1 VCMCLG
7 SSAKFLTL
15 CLDAHNLAVKLNWT
29 EIANPRW
36 KGNDLLQFCCLDVQC
51 ICCWN
56 HRMTP
61 NSKSCL
67 DAASNW
73 NWKGAGRGAGRGGLG
88 VSQGEATHAAVPL
101 SSMLPAAV
109 PLPAREGP
117 PQAVV
122 PLQDRWKPPPD
133 AAPLPARDRPPP
145 GSASRRS
152 PTGQACPATFPYR
165 RRSRVRGARR
175 RWRRGEMG

>member
-1 VCMCLG
+1 MT
-7 SSAKFLTL
+7 SIS
-15 CLDAHNLAVKLNWT
+15 
-29 EIANPRW
+29 I
-36 KGNDLLQFCCLDVQC
+36 LLFGCTMYLLLESQE
-51 ICCWN
+51 
-56 HRMTP
+56 TP

-73 NWKGAGRGAGRGGLG
+73 NWKGAGRGSGRGGLG

-122 PLQDRWKPPPD
+122 PLQDR
-133 AAPLPARDRPPP
+133 
-145 GSASRRS
+145 
-152 PTGQACPATFPYR
+152 
-165 RRSRVRGARR
+165 
-175 RWRRGEMG
+175 